1 MSPKPPK
8 LADLAPSPPPPLPP
22 PLPPREERAL
32 TLLLIRFLL
41 YVAILSL
48 LWRAMSE
55 LSLVLTPVCVA
66 LVVAFLLDP
75 SVRALEQRRVPRW
88 LAVVMLGLGLIGLLV
103 GVAVTIPYLV
113 RQEIERFTEQLP
125 AYQQLVN
132 NKVVPFLGKVFKYRA
147 HTISEL
153 VRLLSTQLTDWVRGA
168 AGQIS
173 QALGTAL
180 IGVAGFFRYLIAVL
194 LVPFFAASFL
204 MDMPKLGAQIKEL
217 VPPRYQETTAEI
229 VHDVYVALGGWLRG
243 QLTVMVIQAALYSI
257 GLSLASIPLAILIG
271 CTAGFLAFVP
281 YVGVSIGFLAALL
294 AALLEV
300 STRGA
305 TPILAVIGIFG
316 GVQFLD
322 AVLITPRAVGGRI
335 GLSAVGVIFALSL
348 GGTLLGYGGLLLA
361 VPLAAVLKAL
371 WPRLVRAYSATE
383 WYRGRGPLAAGAA
396 GLPAAA
402 TEPAP
407 SAAALNQ
414 VIAPTPA
421 ELAAAEQGDLAAATQ
436 HPTHTQL
443 STELSGPAA
452 PRRQPDSDPSP

>member
-1 MSPKPPK
+1 MRHKPDTTKP
-8 LADLAPSPPPPLPP
+8 D
-22 PLPPREERAL
+22 RAL
-32 TLLLIRFLL
+32 TLLLLRVLMYVVLL
-41 YVAILSL
+41 TLA
-48 LWRAMSE
+48 WRLIAE
-55 LSLVLTPVCVA
+55 LSLVLAPVCVA

-75 SVRALEQRRVPRW
+75 SVRALEKRRVPRW
-88 LAVVMLGLGLIGLLV
+88 LAVALLGLTVLGLLV
-103 GVAVTIPYLV
+103 GLGFTIPYLV

-132 NKVVPFLGKVFKYRA
+132 NKLVPFIGKVFKYRA
-147 HTISEL
+147 HSISEL

-173 QALGTAL
+173 QALGSAL
-180 IGVAGFFRYLIAVL
+180 LGVAGFFRYLIAVV

-217 VPPRYQETTAEI
+217 VPLRYQETTAEI

-243 QLTVMVIQAALYSI
+243 QLTVMAIQAALYSI
-257 GLSLASIPLAILIG
+257 GLSVAGIPLAIFIG

-300 STRGA
+300 GTRGA

-316 GVQFLD
+316 GVQILD

-348 GGTLLGYGGLLLA
+348 GGTVMGYAGLLMA

-371 WPRLVRAYSATE
+371 WPRLHHAYTTSP
-383 WYRGRGPLAAGAA
+383 WYLKRPGSVPV
-396 GLPAAA
+396 P
-402 TEPAP
+402 
-407 SAAALNQ
+407 
-414 VIAPTPA
+414 PA
-421 ELAAAEQGDLAAATQ
+421 EVLENVAVPEPEEVKAEL
-436 HPTHTQL
+436 QL
-443 STELSGPAA
+443 EAKQEQLKEAIEET
-452 PRRQPDSDPSP
+452 RR

>member
-1 MSPKPPK
+1 MRHKPDNNKP
-8 LADLAPSPPPPLPP
+8 D
-22 PLPPREERAL
+22 RAL
-32 TLLLIRFLL
+32 TLLLLRVLMYVVLL
-41 YVAILSL
+41 TLA
-48 LWRAMSE
+48 WRLIAE
-55 LSLVLTPVCVA
+55 LSLVLAPVCVA

-75 SVRALEQRRVPRW
+75 SVRALEKRRVPRW
-88 LAVVMLGLGLIGLLV
+88 LAVALLGLTVLGLLV
-103 GVAVTIPYLV
+103 GLGFTIPYLV

-132 NKVVPFLGKVFKYRA
+132 NKLVPFIGKVFKYRA
-147 HTISEL
+147 HSISEL

-217 VPPRYQETTAEI
+217 VPLRYQETTAEI

-243 QLTVMVIQAALYSI
+243 QLTVMAIQAALYSI
-257 GLSLASIPLAILIG
+257 GLSVAGIPLAIFIG

-300 STRGA
+300 GTRGA

-316 GVQFLD
+316 GVQILD

-348 GGTLLGYGGLLLA
+348 GGTLMGYAGLLMA
-361 VPLAAVLKAL
+361 VPLAAVVKAL
-371 WPRLVRAYSATE
+371 WPRLIHAYTTSD
-383 WYRGRGPLAAGAA
+383 WYLKRPGIKPV
-396 GLPAAA
+396 P
-402 TEPAP
+402 
-407 SAAALNQ
+407 
-414 VIAPTPA
+414 PA
-421 ELAAAEQGDLAAATQ
+421 EVLEDVAVPEPEEVKAEL
-436 HPTHTQL
+436 QL
-443 STELSGPAA
+443 EAQKEQLKEALEET
-452 PRRQPDSDPSP
+452 RR

>member
-1 MSPKPPK
+1 MRHKPDSNKP
-8 LADLAPSPPPPLPP
+8 D
-22 PLPPREERAL
+22 RAL
-32 TLLLIRFLL
+32 TLLLLRVLMYVVLL
-41 YVAILSL
+41 TLA
-48 LWRAMSE
+48 WRLIAE
-55 LSLVLTPVCVA
+55 LSLVLAPVCVA

-75 SVRALEQRRVPRW
+75 SVRALEKRRVPRW
-88 LAVVMLGLGLIGLLV
+88 LAVALLGLTVLGLLV
-103 GVAVTIPYLV
+103 GLGFTIPYLV

-132 NKVVPFLGKVFKYRA
+132 NKLVPFIGKVFKYRA
-147 HTISEL
+147 HSISEL

-180 IGVAGFFRYLIAVL
+180 VGVAGFFRYVIAVL

-204 MDMPKLGAQIKEL
+204 MDMPKLGAQIKQL
-217 VPPRYQETTAEI
+217 VPLRYQETTAEI

-243 QLTVMVIQAALYSI
+243 QLTVMAIQAALYSI
-257 GLSLASIPLAILIG
+257 GLSVAGIPLAIFIG

-300 STRGA
+300 GTRGA

-316 GVQFLD
+316 GVQILD

-348 GGTLLGYGGLLLA
+348 GGTVMGYAGLLMA
-361 VPLAAVLKAL
+361 VPLAAVVKAL
-371 WPRLVRAYSATE
+371 WPRFLHAYTTSSWYLKRPPSLV
-383 WYRGRGPLAAGAA
+383 P
-396 GLPAAA
+396 PAQVLEDVAVP
-402 TEPAP
+402 EPEE
-407 SAAALNQ
+407 
-414 VIAPTPA
+414 VKA
-421 ELAAAEQGDLAAATQ
+421 ELQLEAQKEQLKEA
-436 HPTHTQL
+436 L
-443 STELSGPAA
+443 EE
-452 PRRQPDSDPSP
+452 RRR

>member
-1 MSPKPPK
+1 MRHKPDSTKP
-8 LADLAPSPPPPLPP
+8 D
-22 PLPPREERAL
+22 RAL
-32 TLLLIRFLL
+32 TLLLLRVLMYVVLL
-41 YVAILSL
+41 TLA
-48 LWRAMSE
+48 WRLIAE
-55 LSLVLTPVCVA
+55 LSLVLAPVCVA

-75 SVRALEQRRVPRW
+75 SVRALEKRRVPRW
-88 LAVVMLGLGLIGLLV
+88 LAVALLGLTVLGLLV
-103 GVAVTIPYLV
+103 GLGFTIPYLV

-132 NKVVPFLGKVFKYRA
+132 NKLVPFIGKVFKYRA
-147 HTISEL
+147 HSISEL

-180 IGVAGFFRYLIAVL
+180 VGVAGFFRYLIAVL

-217 VPPRYQETTAEI
+217 VPLRYQETTAEI

-243 QLTVMVIQAALYSI
+243 QLTVMAIQAALYSI
-257 GLSLASIPLAILIG
+257 GLSVAGIPLAIFIG

-300 STRGA
+300 GTRGA

-316 GVQFLD
+316 GVQILD

-348 GGTLLGYGGLLLA
+348 GGTLMGYAGLLMA
-361 VPLAAVLKAL
+361 VPLAAVVKAL
-371 WPRLVRAYSATE
+371 WPRLHHAYTTSS
-383 WYRGRGPLAAGAA
+383 WYLKRPAGPVP
-396 GLPAAA
+396 PAAVLA
-402 TEPAP
+402 DVAVPEPEE
-407 SAAALNQ
+407 
-414 VIAPTPA
+414 VKA
-421 ELAAAEQGDLAAATQ
+421 ELQLEAKKEQLKEALEET
-436 HPTHTQL
+436 
-443 STELSGPAA
+443 
-452 PRRQPDSDPSP
+452 RR

>member
-1 MSPKPPK
+1 MRHKPDSNKP
-8 LADLAPSPPPPLPP
+8 D
-22 PLPPREERAL
+22 RAL
-32 TLLLIRFLL
+32 TLLLLRILMYVVLL
-41 YVAILSL
+41 TLA
-48 LWRAMSE
+48 WRLIAE
-55 LSLVLTPVCVA
+55 LSLVLAPVCVA

-75 SVRALEQRRVPRW
+75 SVRALEKRRVPRW
-88 LAVVMLGLGLIGLLV
+88 LAVALLGLTVLGLLV
-103 GVAVTIPYLV
+103 GLGFTIPYLV

-132 NKVVPFLGKVFKYRA
+132 NKLVPFIGKVFKYRA
-147 HTISEL
+147 HSISEL

-180 IGVAGFFRYLIAVL
+180 VGVAGFFRYVIAVL

-217 VPPRYQETTAEI
+217 VPLRYQETTAEI

-243 QLTVMVIQAALYSI
+243 QLTVMAIQAALYSI
-257 GLSLASIPLAILIG
+257 GLSVAGIPLAIFIG

-300 STRGA
+300 GTRGA

-316 GVQFLD
+316 GVQILD

-348 GGTLLGYGGLLLA
+348 GGTVMGYAGLLMA
-361 VPLAAVLKAL
+361 VPLAAVVKAL
-371 WPRLVRAYSATE
+371 WPRFLHAYTTSSWYLKRPLV
-383 WYRGRGPLAAGAA
+383 
-396 GLPAAA
+396 
-402 TEPAP
+402 PAP
-407 SAAALNQ
+407 TAQ
-414 VIAPTPA
+414 VLEDVAVPEPEEVKA
-421 ELAAAEQGDLAAATQ
+421 ELQLEAQKEQLKEALEET
-436 HPTHTQL
+436 
-443 STELSGPAA
+443 
-452 PRRQPDSDPSP
+452 RR